1 MDNKKK
7 MRYLKLGILS
17 FVVIA
22 AVLIVA
28 KQRNAPFQ
36 KNTGFVFGTV
46 YNITYQSDK
55 DLQPEIEAELEGGQ
69 FAFHFQSKVHYFQ
82 NKPQ

>member
-1 MDNKKK
+1 MQTNQRNMDNKKTL
-7 MRYLKLGILS
+7 RYLKLGILS

-36 KNTGFVFGTV
+36 KNTLIPAYAGDHHKLKEKRLNTRWQKS
-46 YNITYQSDK
+46 I
-55 DLQPEIEAELEGGQ
+55 
-69 FAFHFQSKVHYFQ
+69 
-82 NKPQ
+82 

>member
-1 MDNKKK
+1 MQTNQRNMDNKKK

-28 KQRNAPFQ
+28 KQQIGRAH
-36 KNTGFVFGTV
+36 V
-46 YNITYQSDK
+46 
-55 DLQPEIEAELEGGQ
+55 
-69 FAFHFQSKVHYFQ
+69 
-82 NKPQ
+82 